1 MKQLPTTE
9 NGLHG
14 EIVVPGDKSI
24 SHRALMFGAMAN
36 GTTKVLRRLD
46 SADVSST
53 ISVLKALG
61 AQITELDDETT
72 EVIGTGIN
80 GLKNPTTA
88 LDMGNSGT
96 STRLLTGLITGAGI
110 KATII
115 GDDSLSTRP
124 MKRVTDPL
132 SEIGGQLS
140 TTDGHLPIKINASK
154 LAPTIN
160 QTLKVGSAQV
170 KSALLL
176 AGLAAGSDTFVTD
189 PFKTRN
195 HTEQMLPKF
204 GVDVSIQGDT
214 IHIPAGQKLQPT
226 EIEVPGDISS
236 AAYWIVAGLIT
247 PNSQLTIKNVGI
259 NPTRTGLLTVLKNM
273 GADITIDQ
281 KDTIGEPI
289 ADITVKTS
297 QLHGTVVKGDI
308 IPSLID
314 ELPMVVLA
322 ATQAEGQTI
331 IKDAAELKVK
341 ETDRIQTV
349 TEELNKL
356 NAQVIATDD
365 GFIINGPK
373 QLFANDTHVSG
384 HSDHRIAMMLSVA
397 ALVTNG
403 TIVLDDDESVQ
414 ISYPTFFNNLEGI
427 V

>member
-1 MKQLPTTE
+1 MKRLPTTE

-14 EIVVPGDKSI
+14 ELVVPGDKSI

-53 ISVLKALG
+53 ITVLKALG
-61 AQITELDDETT
+61 AKITEIDDETT
-72 EVIGTGIN
+72 EVIGTGVN
-80 GLKNPTTA
+80 GLKNPETA

-110 KATII
+110 EATII
-115 GDDSLSTRP
+115 GDNSLSTRP

-132 SEIGGQLS
+132 SEIGGKLS
-140 TTDGHLPIKINASK
+140 TTEGHLPIQIFPSK
-154 LAPTIN
+154 LIPTIK

-189 PFKTRN
+189 TFKTRN

-204 GVDVSIQGDT
+204 GVNVEIKDDA
-214 IHIPAGQKLQPT
+214 IHIPAHQQLKPT

-273 GADITIDQ
+273 GGNITIDQ
-281 KDTIGEPI
+281 KETVGEPI
-289 ADITVKTS
+289 A
-297 QLHGTVVKGDI
+297 
-308 IPSLID
+308 
-314 ELPMVVLA
+314 
-322 ATQAEGQTI
+322 GQ
-331 IKDAAELKVK
+331 
-341 ETDRIQTV
+341 R
-349 TEELNKL
+349 N
-356 NAQVIATDD
+356 
-365 GFIINGPK
+365 
-373 QLFANDTHVSG
+373 
-384 HSDHRIAMMLSVA
+384 
-397 ALVTNG
+397 
-403 TIVLDDDESVQ
+403 
-414 ISYPTFFNNLEGI
+414 
-427 V
+427 